1 MKAVKSLLLL
11 LCMCSLLLV
20 GCGGD
25 KVDGKLT
32 AKLEKSTIMDNET
45 IDLRVNGKNTG
56 DLVANLSVQISS
68 EDDSLLLITYS
79 GSLSETLQP
88 GEELGTKIVKVQGF
102 SKYTQTT
109 LWIDVQLVDDTTGEI
124 VDVQREFISIEK

>member
-1 MKAVKSLLLL
+1 MRFGKSLIVL
-11 LCMCSLLLV
+11 LCIFLVMLV

-56 DLVANLSVQISS
+56 DLIANLSVQISS
-68 EDDSLLLITYS
+68 EDDSLLRITYS

-109 LWIDVQLVDDTTGEI
+109 LWIDVQLVDDTTGEV
-124 VDVQREFISIEK
+124 VDVQREYISIEK